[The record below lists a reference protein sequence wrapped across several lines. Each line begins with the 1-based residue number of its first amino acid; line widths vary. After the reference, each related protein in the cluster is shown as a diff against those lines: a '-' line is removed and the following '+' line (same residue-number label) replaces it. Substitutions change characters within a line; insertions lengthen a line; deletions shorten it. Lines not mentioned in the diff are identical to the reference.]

1 MSILQLLN
9 NKHLEIM
16 KRSSIAFLLACT
28 LIYAYP
34 VKAQQNVV
42 KMNFLSLIVK
52 TFNVSYERVIDENNS
67 FQLGVFYTGAKIG
80 DTKLTGFG
88 ITPEYRFYLSETEAP
103 NGVYVAPYLRYNNL
117 ELKDELSTS
126 EATLSSIGGGLII
139 GKHWIFKEKV
149 SFDLFIGPSYVSA
162 SIKVKSGTTTYD
174 TGAFDGF
181 GLRFGITLG
190 LGF

>member
-1 MSILQLLN
+1 
-9 NKHLEIM
+9 M
-16 KRSSIAFLLACT
+16 KRLSIAFLLACT
-28 LIYAYP
+28 LFYAYP

-126 EATLSSIGGGLII
+126 EATLSSIGGRPHYRETLDIQ
-139 GKHWIFKEKV
+139 GKSFFRFIYWTFICI
-149 SFDLFIGPSYVSA
+149 SFD
-162 SIKVKSGTTTYD
+162 KSKIRYHY
-174 TGAFDGF
+174 
-181 GLRFGITLG
+181 L
-190 LGF
+190 

>member
-1 MSILQLLN
+1 
-9 NKHLEIM
+9 M
-16 KRSSIAFLLACT
+16 KRLSIAFLLACT
-28 LIYAYP
+28 LFYAYP

-67 FQLGVFYTGAKIG
+67 FQLGVLYTGAKIG

-174 TGAFDGF
+174 TGVFDGF